1 MADLFLE
8 NVCAQLIARCELD
21 RPAWLPPEASRNSA
35 FLSALL
41 QEVSHG
47 LPTSPV
53 PGIAHQ
59 IEYFRLA
66 IARQYEDEARYRKS
80 ADTLAQHVTRLI
92 ELGEP
97 ERASFLAEYV
107 IDYWRDNGWAELV
120 GDGIEQLTRLTLRV
134 RTESSLPRHSANAT
148 PP

>member
-1 MADLFLE
+1 MSTPETPAERRARLFS
-8 NVCAQLIARCELD
+8 ELC
-21 RPAWLPPEASRNSA
+21 
-35 FLSALL
+35 
-41 QEVSHG
+41 
-47 LPTSPV
+47 
-53 PGIAHQ
+53 
-59 IEYFRLA
+59 
-66 IARQYEDEARYRKS
+66 
-80 ADTLAQHVTRLI
+80 